1 MQTAQ
6 RQGGH
11 PLRVVPRCDVNRVHS
26 IRFTCQ
32 VRWAGLVGSEAPF
45 LVDRVQALLMRQ
57 TLRNDVV
64 SASQQSC
71 NPSRGRPR
79 GDITHSFPE
88 VPRMLSGCLSTCAT
102 AGVIDDAG
110 PSQGVWI
117 TSRAIDYLAR
127 GSWATSS
134 GSRGR
139 AVAASKRPG
148 TGSETTQP
156 HFDPH

>member
-1 MQTAQ
+1 
-6 RQGGH
+6 
-11 PLRVVPRCDVNRVHS
+11 
-26 IRFTCQ
+26 
-32 VRWAGLVGSEAPF
+32 
-45 LVDRVQALLMRQ
+45 
-57 TLRNDVV
+57 
-64 SASQQSC
+64 
-71 NPSRGRPR
+71 
-79 GDITHSFPE
+79 
-88 VPRMLSGCLSTCAT
+88 MLSGCLSTCAT

-156 HFDPH
+156 HFDPQALACTEGSHMRGASGESVSCS